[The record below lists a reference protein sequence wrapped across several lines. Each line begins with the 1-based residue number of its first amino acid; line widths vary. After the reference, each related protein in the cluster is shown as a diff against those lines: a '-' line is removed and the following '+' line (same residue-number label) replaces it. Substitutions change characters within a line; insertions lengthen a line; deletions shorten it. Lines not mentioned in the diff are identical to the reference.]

1 MASQFPYVPFT
12 CANKT
17 IRRCLPPPFFWVDLW
32 FILTLGVEHLQKG
45 ERGKNIVCS
54 LQSRSPS
61 LLWQKTCP
69 KNVQEQWYQTLN
81 LHIVIRLRSTP
92 RFVAWKFLVS
102 VCAGGASCKQPFD
115 RNQKVYQL
123 YHCQARQ
130 WRQSGSCFFLQMT
143 ESSSIKSGLSLGR
156 LKPKDVKHLPNSVPY
171 PGTVAMTM
179 IKHLRHKTVRWDFH
193 LLSHHLQA
201 GSVLKGAMRLFFHEE
216 SISTQTD

>member
-1 MASQFPYVPFT
+1 MASQFPYFPFT

-17 IRRCLPPPFFWVDLW
+17 IRRCLPPLFFWVDLW

-81 LHIVIRLRSTP
+81 FP
-92 RFVAWKFLVS
+92 RFVPWKFLLFVH
-102 VCAGGASCKQPFD
+102 AGGASCKQPFD

-123 YHCQARQ
+123 FHCQARQ
-130 WRQSGSCFFLQMT
+130 SRQSGSCFFFANDWIKFHQVWPQPRQI
-143 ESSSIKSGLSLGR
+143 EAKGREASSELSAIPR
-156 LKPKDVKHLPNSVPY
+156 NTSDDN
-171 PGTVAMTM
+171 
-179 IKHLRHKTVRWDFH
+179 D
-193 LLSHHLQA
+193 
-201 GSVLKGAMRLFFHEE
+201 
-216 SISTQTD
+216 

>member
-1 MASQFPYVPFT
+1 MCQQDNSKVSP
-12 CANKT
+12 
-17 IRRCLPPPFFWVDLW
+17 PPPFFWVDLW
-32 FILTLGVEHLQKG
+32 FILTLGVERLQKG

-81 LHIVIRLRSTP
+81 FP
-92 RFVAWKFLVS
+92 RFVPWKFLVF
-102 VCAGGASCKQPFD
+102 VRAGGASCRQPFD

-130 WRQSGSCFFLQMT
+130 SRQSGSCFFLQMT

-171 PGTVAMTM
+171 PGTPVMTM
-179 IKHLRHKTVRWDFH
+179 IKHLRHKTVRWNSH

-201 GSVLKGAMRLFFHEE
+201 GSVLKVTHEE
-216 SISTQTD
+216 SISTQTN

>member
-1 MASQFPYVPFT
+1 MYKTQNIESKKRRRAVVPNLGLSY
-12 CANKT
+12 CVCT
-17 IRRCLPPPFFWVDLW
+17 IYWGQP
-32 FILTLGVEHLQKG
+32 
-45 ERGKNIVCS
+45 
-54 LQSRSPS
+54 
-61 LLWQKTCP
+61 
-69 KNVQEQWYQTLN
+69 
-81 LHIVIRLRSTP
+81 P
-92 RFVAWKFLVS
+92 RFVPWKFLVSS
-102 VCAGGASCKQPFD
+102 VCAGGASCKPPFD
-115 RNQKVYQL
+115 RNQKV

-130 WRQSGSCFFLQMT
+130 WRQSGSCWRQMS
-143 ESSSIKSGLSLGR
+143 ESSSAKSGFSLLGR